1 MSVRETAMT
10 ALLALLSE
18 AYPWQS
24 PPSRRLRL
32 WSDVTP
38 VERPACFIFE
48 GGFETYE
55 QGAAAQPKRSIEA
68 KIFIYIDAQDP
79 QTIGAAAINDIL
91 DALDAAFLPAGP
103 DLPAGRN
110 TLGGAAYRCMIL
122 GKPLKD
128 PGDLDGDGLLVVPVQ
143 ITLP

>member
-1 MSVRETAMT
+1 MSIRETAIM
-10 ALLALLSE
+10 ALLALVSE

-38 VERPACFIFE
+38 VERPACFLFE

-55 QGAAAQPKRSIEA
+55 QGAAAEPKRLMDI
-68 KIFIYIDAQDP
+68 KLFIYIDARDP
-79 QTIGAAAINDIL
+79 QTAGASELNTIL
-91 DALDAAFLPAGP
+91 DALDAAFVPAES
-103 DLPAGRN
+103 DVLSGRN
-110 TLGGAAYRCMIL
+110 TLWGAAYRCRIA